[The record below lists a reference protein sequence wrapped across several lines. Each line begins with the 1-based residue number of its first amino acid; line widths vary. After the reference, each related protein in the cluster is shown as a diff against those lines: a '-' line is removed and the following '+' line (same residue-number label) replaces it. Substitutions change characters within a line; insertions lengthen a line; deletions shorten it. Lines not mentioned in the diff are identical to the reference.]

1 MQAEVLFVGKQPEL
15 TGASGEP
22 FHRRTLDQRTLDQ
35 RTLDQ
40 WRMKKMA
47 TSPAKDVNVM
57 SNNALV
63 RPSELEERI
72 PLSSTAEATVLEGR
86 RQLEAV
92 LNGEDERFAVIVGPC
107 SIHDQ
112 SAALDYAERLKPLA
126 DRLSDRIMVVMRVYF
141 EKPRTTVGWK
151 GLIYDPNLND
161 TYQIEDGLHRARQ
174 LLMDL
179 SEAGLYSATEF
190 LDPIVPQYVADLV
203 TWAAIGAR
211 TTESQIHR
219 QMASGLSMPVGF
231 KNGTDGD
238 PQTAVDALVAART
251 PQAFLGIDHDGQA
264 SIVETRG
271 NEFCHLVMRGGRS
284 GTNFDARSISAA
296 AEALRKADAPTP
308 IVVDCSHGN
317 SNKDHTRQHIAFR
330 DVLAQRLEGNPD
342 LIGVMLESN
351 INAGAQKLG
360 PKPDELE
367 YGVSITD
374 SCIGWEETVELL
386 DWAYDRLG

>member
-1 MQAEVLFVGKQPEL
+1 MTSSTAPNSTAPG
-15 TGASGEP
+15 
-22 FHRRTLDQRTLDQ
+22 
-35 RTLDQ
+35 
-40 WRMKKMA
+40 
-47 TSPAKDVNVM
+47 SPAKDVNVT
-57 SNNALV
+57 SNNALI
-63 RPSELEERI
+63 RPSALEQRI
-72 PLSSTAEATVLEGR
+72 PLSPAAESSVLEGR

-92 LNGEDERFAVIVGPC
+92 LNGSDPRFAVIVGPC

-112 SAALDYAERLKPLA
+112 SAALDYAQRLKPLVEQLR
-126 DRLSDRIMVVMRVYF
+126 DRMLVVMRVYF

-161 TYQIEDGLHRARQ
+161 TYQIEDGLHRARRTM
-174 LLMDL
+174 LDIA
-179 SEAGLYSATEF
+179 EAGLYSATEF
-190 LDPIVPQYVADLV
+190 LDPIVPQYLSDLV

-211 TTESQIHR
+211 TTESQTHR

-238 PQTAVDALVAART
+238 PQTAVDALVAARS

-264 SIVETRG
+264 SIVETKG
-271 NEFCHLVMRGGRS
+271 NEYCHLVMRGGRS
-284 GTNFDARSISAA
+284 GTNFDARSIAVA
-296 AEALRKADAPTP
+296 QDALTKAQVSRN

-317 SNKDHTRQHIAFR
+317 SNKDHTRQRIAFE
-330 DVLAQRLEGNPD
+330 DVVQQRTAGNGN

-360 PKPDELE
+360 ADPAELE

-374 SCIGWEETVELL
+374 SCIGWDETVNLL
-386 DWAYDRLG
+386 EWAYEKMG

>member
-1 MQAEVLFVGKQPEL
+1 
-15 TGASGEP
+15 
-22 FHRRTLDQRTLDQ
+22 
-35 RTLDQ
+35 
-40 WRMKKMA
+40 MA

-57 SNNALV
+57 SNDALI

-92 LNGEDERFAVIVGPC
+92 LSGEDARFAVIVGPC

-112 SAALDYAERLKPLA
+112 SGAVDYAKRLKPLA

-174 LLMDL
+174 LLMDI

-271 NEFCHLVMRGGRS
+271 NEYCHLVMRGGRS
-284 GTNFDARSISAA
+284 GTNFDARSISVA

-351 INAGAQKLG
+351 IYAGAQKLG
-360 PKPDELE
+360 PNPDALE

>member
-1 MQAEVLFVGKQPEL
+1 
-15 TGASGEP
+15 
-22 FHRRTLDQRTLDQ
+22 
-35 RTLDQ
+35 
-40 WRMKKMA
+40 MA
-47 TSPAKDVNVM
+47 ISPAKDVNVM

-63 RPSELEERI
+63 RPSELEARI
-72 PLSSTAEATVLEGR
+72 PLTTRAEEVVLESR
-86 RQLEAV
+86 RQLENV

-107 SIHDQ
+107 SIHDH
-112 SAALDYAERLKPLA
+112 SGALDYAARLKPLA
-126 DRLSDRIMVVMRVYF
+126 DRLSDRIMIVMRVYF

-161 TYQIEDGLHRARQ
+161 TYQIEDGLHRARK
-174 LLMDL
+174 LLMEIAETGL
-179 SEAGLYSATEF
+179 SSATEF

-238 PQTAVDALVAART
+238 PQTAVDALVAAGT

-271 NEFCHLVMRGGRS
+271 NPNCHLVMRGGRS

-296 AEALRKADAPTP
+296 ADALRKSGAPSP

-330 DVLAQRLEGNPD
+330 DVLQQRMAGNSD

-351 INAGAQKLG
+351 IHPGAQKLG
-360 PKPDELE
+360 GDPSDLE
-367 YGVSITD
+367 YGISITD
-374 SCIGWEETVELL
+374 SCIGWDETVDLL
-386 DWAYDRLG
+386 EWAYEAIGSEVAVPAD

>member
-1 MQAEVLFVGKQPEL
+1 
-15 TGASGEP
+15 
-22 FHRRTLDQRTLDQ
+22 
-35 RTLDQ
+35 
-40 WRMKKMA
+40 MA
-47 TSPAKDVNVM
+47 ISPAKDVNVM
-57 SNNALV
+57 SNNALIK
-63 RPSELEERI
+63 PSELEARI
-72 PLSSTAEATVLEGR
+72 PLTATAEEVVLDSR

-112 SAALDYAERLKPLA
+112 SGALDYAARLKPLA
-126 DRLSDRIMVVMRVYF
+126 DRLSDRIMIVMRVYF

-161 TYQIEDGLHRARQ
+161 TYQIEDGLHRARK
-174 LLMDL
+174 LLMEIAETGL
-179 SEAGLYSATEF
+179 SSATEF
-190 LDPIVPQYVADLV
+190 LDPIVPQYVSDLV

-238 PQTAVDALVAART
+238 PQTAVDALVAAST

-271 NEFCHLVMRGGRS
+271 NRHCHLVMRGGRS
-284 GTNFDARSISAA
+284 GTNFDARSIGAA

-330 DVLAQRLEGNPD
+330 EVLQQRLAGNSD

-360 PKPDELE
+360 ADPAELE
-367 YGVSITD
+367 YGISITD
-374 SCIGWEETVELL
+374 SCIGWDETVDLL
-386 DWAYDRLG
+386 DWAYEAIGSDVAVPAD

>member
-1 MQAEVLFVGKQPEL
+1 
-15 TGASGEP
+15 
-22 FHRRTLDQRTLDQ
+22 
-35 RTLDQ
+35 
-40 WRMKKMA
+40 MA
-47 TSPAKDVNVM
+47 ISPAKDVNVM
-57 SNNALV
+57 SNNALI

-72 PLSSTAEATVLEGR
+72 PLTAKAESTVLEGR

-92 LNGEDERFAVIVGPC
+92 LNGADERFAVIVGPC

-112 SAALDYAERLKPLA
+112 SGAIDYAKRLKPLVEQ
-126 DRLSDRIMVVMRVYF
+126 LSDRIMVVMRVYF

-174 LLMDL
+174 LLMEIAD
-179 SEAGLYSATEF
+179 AGLYSATEF

-238 PQTAVDALVAART
+238 PQTAVDALVAARS

-271 NEFCHLVMRGGRS
+271 NRHCHLVMRGGRS
-284 GTNFDARSISAA
+284 GTNFDSRSIATAA
-296 AEALRKADAPTP
+296 DALKKADAPTP

-330 DVLAQRLEGNPD
+330 DVLAQRMAGNRD

-360 PKPDELE
+360 DDPSALE

-374 SCIGWEETVELL
+374 SCIGWEETIDLL
-386 DWAYDRLG
+386 EWAYEELGNKVAVTAG

>member
-1 MQAEVLFVGKQPEL
+1 
-15 TGASGEP
+15 
-22 FHRRTLDQRTLDQ
+22 
-35 RTLDQ
+35 
-40 WRMKKMA
+40 MA
-47 TSPAKDVNVM
+47 ISPAKDVNVM
-57 SNNALV
+57 SNNALI
-63 RPSELEERI
+63 RPSDLESRL
-72 PLSSTAEATVLEGR
+72 PLSPKAEQVVLDTR
-86 RQLEAV
+86 RQLENV
-92 LNGEDERFAVIVGPC
+92 LNGDDERFAVIVGPC
-107 SIHDQ
+107 SIHDH
-112 SAALDYAERLKPLA
+112 SAAIDYAERLKPLA
-126 DRLSDRIMVVMRVYF
+126 DQLADRIMIVMRVYF

-161 TYQIEDGLHRARQ
+161 TYQIEDGLHRARR
-174 LLMDL
+174 LLLEIAETGL
-179 SEAGLYSATEF
+179 SSATEF
-190 LDPIVPQYVADLV
+190 LDPIVPQYVSDLV

-271 NEFCHLVMRGGRS
+271 NRNCHLVMRGGRS
-284 GTNFDARSISAA
+284 GTNFDSRSIAA
-296 AEALRKADAPTP
+296 ATDALRKSGAPAP

-330 DVLAQRLEGNPD
+330 DVLQQRLAGNSD

-360 PKPDELE
+360 ADPSELE
-367 YGVSITD
+367 YGISITD
-374 SCIGWEETVELL
+374 SCIGWDETVELL
-386 DWAYDRLG
+386 EWAYESIGSEVAVPAD

>member
-1 MQAEVLFVGKQPEL
+1 
-15 TGASGEP
+15 
-22 FHRRTLDQRTLDQ
+22 
-35 RTLDQ
+35 
-40 WRMKKMA
+40 MA
-47 TSPAKDVNVM
+47 TLQAKDVNVV
-57 SNNALV
+57 SNNALI
-63 RPSELEERI
+63 RPSELETRI
-72 PLSSTAEATVLEGR
+72 PLSSDAESTVLEGR

-92 LNGEDERFAVIVGPC
+92 LNHEDDRFVVMVGPC
-107 SIHDQ
+107 SIHDH

-126 DRLSDRIMVVMRVYF
+126 EQVSDRIMVVMRVYF
-141 EKPRTTVGWK
+141 EKPRTTIGWK

-161 TYQIEDGLHRARQ
+161 TYQIEDGLHRARR
-174 LLMDL
+174 LLMEI

-211 TTESQIHR
+211 TTESQTHR

-238 PQTAVDALVAART
+238 PQTAVDALVAAAT

-271 NEFCHLVMRGGRS
+271 NRNCHLVMRGGRS
-284 GTNFDARSISAA
+284 GTNFDARSIATA
-296 AEALRKADAPTP
+296 AEALRKADAPAN

-317 SNKDHTRQHIAFR
+317 SNKDHTRQHIAFE
-330 DVLAQRLEGNPD
+330 DVVNQRTAGND
-342 LIGVMLESN
+342 NLVGVMLESN

-360 PKPDELE
+360 PDPAALE
-367 YGVSITD
+367 YGISITD
-374 SCIGWEETVELL
+374 SCIGWDETVELL
-386 DWAYDRLG
+386 EWAYDKMGREAAVAAD

>member
-1 MQAEVLFVGKQPEL
+1 
-15 TGASGEP
+15 
-22 FHRRTLDQRTLDQ
+22 
-35 RTLDQ
+35 
-40 WRMKKMA
+40 MA
-47 TSPAKDVNVM
+47 ISPAKDVNVM

-161 TYQIEDGLHRARQ
+161 TYQIEDGLHRARK

-238 PQTAVDALVAART
+238 PQTAVDALVAAGT

-271 NEFCHLVMRGGRS
+271 NRNCHLVMRGGRS
-284 GTNFDARSISAA
+284 GTNFDSRSISAA
-296 AEALRKADAPTP
+296 AEALRKADAPAP

-330 DVLAQRLEGNPD
+330 DVLGQRLEGNPD

-360 PKPDELE
+360 PNPAELE

-374 SCIGWEETVELL
+374 SCISWEETVELL

>member
-1 MQAEVLFVGKQPEL
+1 
-15 TGASGEP
+15 
-22 FHRRTLDQRTLDQ
+22 
-35 RTLDQ
+35 
-40 WRMKKMA
+40 MA
-47 TSPAKDVNVM
+47 ISPAKDVNVM
-57 SNNALV
+57 SNNALI
-63 RPSELEERI
+63 RPSELEERL
-72 PLSSTAEATVLEGR
+72 PLSSNAEATVLEGR

-112 SAALDYAERLKPLA
+112 SGALDYAERLKPLA

-174 LLMDL
+174 LLM
-179 SEAGLYSATEF
+179 EIAETGLCSATEF

-238 PQTAVDALVAART
+238 PQTAVDALVAAQT

-271 NEFCHLVMRGGRS
+271 NQYCHLVMRGGRS
-284 GTNFDARSISAA
+284 GTNFDARSISVAA
-296 AEALRKADAPTP
+296 DALRKADAPTP

-330 DVLAQRLEGNPD
+330 DVLAQRLEGNQD

-351 INAGAQKLG
+351 INPGAQKLG
-360 PKPDELE
+360 PNPAALD

-374 SCIGWEETVELL
+374 SCIGWEETVDLL
-386 DWAYDRLG
+386 DWAYERLGS